1 MFYFRDLERDQDSYL
16 KTLAEGLRKE
26 YRNQPYEQ
34 IVMSIKKSMKTTVE
48 VN

>member
-1 MFYFRDLERDQDSYL
+1 MLSFRELERDEDSYL
-16 KTLAEGLRKE
+16 KKLAVRLREE

-34 IVMSIKKSMKTTVE
+34 IVMSVKKSMKTTVE